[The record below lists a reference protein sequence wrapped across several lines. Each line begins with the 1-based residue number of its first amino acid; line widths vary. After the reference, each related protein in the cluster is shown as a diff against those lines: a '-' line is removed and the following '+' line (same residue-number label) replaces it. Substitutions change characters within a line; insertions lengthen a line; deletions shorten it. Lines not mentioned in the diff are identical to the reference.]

1 MRILL
6 FVSFSAVL
14 LAADPKPQSAPK
26 LSDDQVRTM
35 NDFAQT
41 SRISQ
46 LERQVAELRDTI
58 ARQGQMLVLYEA
70 CWSHGI
76 PKAQCEPQPD
86 GSLMKPPAEPKKT
99 EPAKPAPP
107 K

>member
-1 MRILL
+1 MKAFLVLAFPLIL
-6 FVSFSAVL
+6 V
-14 LAADPKPQSAPK
+14 AADSVKPQAPK

-35 NDFAQT
+35 NEFAQT
-41 SRISQ
+41 SRIAQ
-46 LERQVAELRDTI
+46 LERQVAELRETI

-86 GSLMKPPAEPKKT
+86 GSLMKPLDLKKPEPV
-99 EPAKPAPP
+99 KPAPP